1 MKGNKMMKIKI
12 LALTA
17 FMLCLVML
25 LASCGAAEDVLGEPD
40 APANTPCAE
49 VVDENNDG
57 KCDNCGHI
65 TTVKEEVVT
74 PMVVKPVPNGSSA
87 SDYFVFTYDGEELPL
102 KKYDMLTGGLVKN
115 DAIDGGRII
124 VLKYT
129 QPVSGPEVADHQ
141 KILQD
146 HYTVYDLEGKKD
158 VYKFASEKYL
168 TGTLPVDSYTFNCS
182 DYYFSVQKSLTTTN
196 PLGQTIVENSWVFRT
211 NFGDTITACT
221 TLSRLEGDLVGEVF
235 YLAVNDIVVPID
247 INTHKRVVLAG
258 SGEIVLGNAD
268 TFVKR
273 PAFDYTHGNYGYVY
287 ERDYAGN
294 IVGLQVYDLTTWLEC
309 VYSYDVAS
317 YAMGNATYMGVLQN
331 GNVIMQ
337 TLVPLHSGA
346 KSYDVMVSGGK
357 YDIVYTVINPFEES
371 IREIEFGYFIA
382 NIIEGAECDIVA
394 DAVIT
399 PNVAYVYPIVDDQ
412 IDQSIPMTVAVDN
425 ELNILAQLKE
435 ILPGQYGA
443 EMEAVGNGL
452 YIVDLY
458 VGDGIVEAVVDK
470 DGKFITYLPETY
482 YAGDG
487 FIIAGKRVYGY
498 DMKEKFNLASLEGEY
513 TIEHKT
519 RGFLILSRRNLSDN
533 EKRDFFFYD
542 PSTASSPVEIA
553 SERSGSGRSFYGML
567 GSGLFVI
574 REAQLVDGSAPI
586 YRYYVYNT
594 ENTSVRTLDKEP
606 QFVGE
611 YGKTILVND
620 GTTYYIFY

>member
-1 MKGNKMMKIKI
+1 MKGDKIMKIKI

-25 LASCGAAEDVLGEPD
+25 LASCGAVEEALGEPD
-40 APANTPCAE
+40 APATTPCTD

-57 KCDNCGHI
+57 KCDNCGHVC
-65 TTVKEEVVT
+65 TVKETVVT
-74 PMVVKPVPNGSSA
+74 PMVVKPVPNGSFA
-87 SDYFVFTYDGEELPL
+87 SDYFVFTYDGEEFPIA
-102 KKYDMLTGGLVKN
+102 KYDMLTGGLVKN

-168 TGTLPVDSYTFNCS
+168 TGDLPVDSYTFNCS
-182 DYYFSVQKSLTTTN
+182 DYYFSIQKSLTTTN
-196 PLGQTIVENSWVFRT
+196 PLGQVIVENSWVFRT
-211 NFGDTITACT
+211 NSGDTVTACT
-221 TLSRLEGDLVGEVF
+221 TLSRLEGERVGDVF
-235 YLAVNDIVVPID
+235 YLTVNDIVVPID
-247 INTHKRVVLAG
+247 VNTHKRVTLAE

-273 PAFDYTHGNYGYVY
+273 PAFDYVHGSYGYVY
-287 ERDYAGN
+287 ERNYMDN

-317 YAMGNATYMGVLQN
+317 YAMSSATYMGVLQN

-337 TLVPLHSGA
+337 TLVPLHTNT
-346 KSYDVMVSGGK
+346 KSYDVIVNGAK
-357 YDIVYTVINPFEES
+357 YDIVYTVINPFDAS
-371 IREIEFGYFIA
+371 TREIEFGYFIGDL
-382 NIIEGAECDIVA
+382 IEGAACDIVT

-399 PNVAYVYPIVDDQ
+399 PNVATVYPIVDDQ
-412 IDQSIPMTVAVDN
+412 VDQSAKMIFAIDN

-443 EMEAVGNGL
+443 EKRAVGNGL
-452 YIVDLY
+452 YIVELY
-458 VGDGIVEAVVDK
+458 VGDSIVEAVVDK
-470 DGKFITYLPETY
+470 DDKFVTYLPETY
-482 YAGDG
+482 FAGDG
-487 FIIAGKRVYGY
+487 FVIAGKRVYGY

-513 TIEHKT
+513 TIEHMT

-542 PSTASSPVEIA
+542 PGTTSSPVEIA

-586 YRYYVYNT
+586 YRYYIYNT
-594 ENTSVRTLDKEP
+594 ENTSVRTLDKAP
-606 QFVGE
+606 VFVGE
-611 YGKTILVND
+611 YGNAILVND